1 MMSEFYLIS
10 AVAAAITLLL
20 FLIMTLKLHAFV
32 ALFLVSLFVGMA
44 TGMPLDSI
52 LFSMQKGMGET
63 LGFVA
68 VIVGLGAMFGQMLDV
83 SGGAERLS
91 RTLIRT
97 FGEKRVSWAL
107 AFTGFVVGIPV
118 FFDVGFIL
126 LIPIVYRLAKK
137 SGRSLLFYALPL
149 FAGLS
154 TAHSLIPPTPGPI
167 AVAHLIG
174 ADLGWVILFG
184 LAAGIPAMIVSG
196 PLFGSYMAGKIHVL
210 VPDYM
215 AIPDRTEEEDELPG
229 FGLLVFII
237 AVPLLLMLMNTT
249 TAAFLAEGNVLR
261 TFFAFAGHPFTA
273 MIMAVLLVFYF
284 LGIRR
289 GYSRQDV
296 RTIAGRAIQPTGM
309 IMLVTGAGGVFKQVL
324 VDSDLNLVLGELLS
338 SSAVP
343 PLVLGY
349 VLSASIRVLQGSATV
364 AMATSAGF
372 MASIIEPMALSGS
385 ALALLVISISAGGI
399 MASHVNDSGFW
410 LVNRYLGL
418 DVKDTL
424 KTWTVLEIVN
434 SLTAFAVVLILSF
447 VFL

>member
-1 MMSEFYLIS
+1 MSELYLIF
-10 AVAAAITLLL
+10 AVSAAITLLL
-20 FLIMTLKLHAFV
+20 FFVITLKLHAFV
-32 ALFLVSLFVGMA
+32 ALFIVSLFVGVA
-44 TGMPLDSI
+44 TGMPFEAI

-97 FGEKRVSWAL
+97 FGEQRVSWAL
-107 AFTGFVVGIPV
+107 AFTGFFVGIPV

-137 SGRSLLFYALPL
+137 SGRSLLYYALPL

-154 TAHSLIPPTPGPI
+154 AAHSLIPPTPGPI

-174 ADLGWVILFG
+174 AEIGWVILFG
-184 LAAGIPAMIVSG
+184 LAAGIPAMIISG
-196 PLFGSYMAGKIHVL
+196 PLFGTYMAGKIHVP

-215 AIPDRTEEEDELPG
+215 AVEERVEDEDELPG
-229 FGLLVFII
+229 FGLLVTII
-237 AVPLLLMLMNTT
+237 TIPLFLMLMNTT
-249 TAAFLAEGNVLR
+249 TAAFLSEGSMTR
-261 TFFAFAGHPFTA
+261 SFFSFAGHPFAA
-273 MIMAVLLVFYF
+273 MLLSVLLVFYF

-289 GYSRQDV
+289 GYSKQDV
-296 RTIAGRAIQPTGM
+296 RTIAGKAIQPTGM

-324 VDSDLNLVLGELLS
+324 VDSNLNSVLGDLLS
-338 SSAVP
+338 SSAMP
-343 PLVLGY
+343 PIVIGY
-349 VLSASIRVLQGSATV
+349 LISASIRILQGSATV
-364 AMATSAGF
+364 AMVTSAGF
-372 MASIIEPMALSGS
+372 MASIIEPLALSGP
-385 ALALLVISISAGGI
+385 ALGLLVISISAGGI
-399 MASHVNDSGFW
+399 VASHVNDSGFW

-424 KTWTVLEIVN
+424 KTWTVLETLT
-434 SLTAFAVVLILSF
+434 SLTAFTVVLILSF
-447 VFL
+447 ILL